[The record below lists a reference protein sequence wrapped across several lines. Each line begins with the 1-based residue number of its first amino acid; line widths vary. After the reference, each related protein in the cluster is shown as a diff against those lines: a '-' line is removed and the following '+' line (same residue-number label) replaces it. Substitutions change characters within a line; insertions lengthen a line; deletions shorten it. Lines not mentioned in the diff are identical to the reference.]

1 MDLMQDLYL
10 NDVLQAV
17 AQALLVPV
25 AVLLLAAILYALY
38 SLGTLIVEALTER
51 RRYRAIVP
59 ELVARVEIADYPGIA
74 SVVEES
80 GLLRSQKDDLEEL
93 AAYLWLPEDGR
104 TEVARR
110 LISTWRD
117 RLMLPVQRCEFMAKA
132 APMLG
137 LMGTL
142 IPLGPGLMAL
152 STGDT
157 ETLSSSLRIA
167 FNTTTAGLAVSL
179 VCFFVAHLRRRWYRD
194 YLVSTE
200 SLMNA
205 VLERGRILHAEGYE
219 FPRNI
224 YEYDAHGARAKK
236 SPVQAGRETD
246 SSFPLRPEGKES

>member
-1 MDLMQDLYL
+1 MDLMQTLYI
-10 NDVLQAV
+10 NDVLQAI
-17 AQALLVPV
+17 ASALMVPV
-25 AVLLLAAILYALY
+25 AVLLIAAILYALY
-38 SLGTLIVEALTER
+38 SLGSLVVEAATER

-59 ELVARVEIADYPGIA
+59 ELVARIETSDYSDIAGAVEQ
-74 SVVEES
+74 S
-80 GLLRSQKDDLEEL
+80 GLLRSQKDDLQEL
-93 AAYLWLPEDGR
+93 ATYLWLPEDGR

-110 LISTWRD
+110 LISTYRD
-117 RLMLPVQRCEFMAKA
+117 HLMLPVRRCEFVAKA

-157 ETLSSSLRIA
+157 DTLSTSLRIA
-167 FNTTTAGLAVSL
+167 FNTTTAGLAASL
-179 VCFFVAHLRRRWYRD
+179 VCFFVAHLRRRWYAD

-219 FPRNI
+219 FPRDV
-224 YEYDAHGARAKK
+224 YVYDEHGVKARKAPAVKT
-236 SPVQAGRETD
+236 SSDREA
-246 SSFPLRPEGKES
+246 R

>member
-93 AAYLWLPEDGR
+93 AAYLDLLHLIRQEKEGLRNMRGKVPEWQIQSTPGASR
-104 TEVARR
+104 RASSAR
-110 LISTWRD
+110 
-117 RLMLPVQRCEFMAKA
+117 
-132 APMLG
+132 
-137 LMGTL
+137 
-142 IPLGPGLMAL
+142 
-152 STGDT
+152 
-157 ETLSSSLRIA
+157 
-167 FNTTTAGLAVSL
+167 
-179 VCFFVAHLRRRWYRD
+179 
-194 YLVSTE
+194 
-200 SLMNA
+200 
-205 VLERGRILHAEGYE
+205 
-219 FPRNI
+219 
-224 YEYDAHGARAKK
+224 
-236 SPVQAGRETD
+236 
-246 SSFPLRPEGKES
+246 